1 MKTNSDIERYL
12 LDMGINYG
20 SPRDGIWVVHDDNGT
35 NLVVMHAP
43 PVTVFRVKLAPVAV
57 DTNPDLYKSLLEL
70 NASQMVA
77 GAYGIENGNLVIT
90 DTLQS
95 ENLDHNEFRESV
107 EGTLLAAG
115 THFQLLAKSL
125 RQNGAIVD
133 PAKAAAAARPATV
146 RTVKKAAVKVVKRA
160 KPVKAARA
168 KKPVRGVAKKSAKSA
183 KKGR

>member
-12 LDMGINYG
+12 LDMGVNYE
-20 SPRDGIWVVHDDNGT
+20 SPRDGIWVVRDDNGT

-43 PVTVFRVKLAPVAV
+43 PVTVFRVKLAPIAN
-57 DTNPDLYKSLLEL
+57 DTNPELYRKLLEL

-77 GAYGIENGNLVIT
+77 GGYGIEDGNLVIT

-115 THFQLLAKSL
+115 SHFDLLAKYL

-133 PAKAAAAARPATV
+133 PARPTVSARA
-146 RTVKKAAVKVVKRA
+146 VKKAAKVVLRATKRPTKA
-160 KPVKAARA
+160 VK
-168 KKPVRGVAKKSAKSA
+168 KTVRRVAKKSAKAA
-183 KKGR
+183 KKAR